1 MISRTTLCILILT
14 LLLPGIVSGRSCSK
28 CSCSCQHANSRAD
41 KAQQALNQANR
52 MNDILRGTKIALG
65 TDFALRVSSN
75 GNTIGYIYDEFSPA
89 MTLPPNSQIQVVPKP
104 SAPNSNTTTNYVRIY
119 YDVNHLG
126 LFTDL
131 SVSGNY
137 SASQISLPRRSIS
150 SIVIPSG
157 FQVIL
162 YAEDNFQGEHVV
174 LTDSHRHLDK
184 FNDKT
189 QSIEIIPIFT
199 KMPEHIAIVYSHPEH
214 SGKQQVL
221 VVGNNSITGSLI
233 KSIVLHSD
241 YDMLIYQ
248 DDVLINVIHST
259 THRVQTNYP
268 TKQFNVVVQK
278 KTEHSTKYAVFY
290 EDVDFKGAH
299 FILMSNPA
307 GSMAD
312 ANGKLSSMRIP
323 SDYEVV
329 LYDQTNFYGTY
340 LVVSG
345 DVNNLNFYA
354 FNDRAKSILIRP
366 KNVQNS
372 HENVAIYANPNYGG
386 EEMTLPI
393 GRSQCSSS
401 LMLLY
406 FCNEAYAG
414 SIKVPSGFKVTVTK
428 APNPITRNERVYTY
442 VENSPEIRSYFDT
455 HLVSVVVEKI

>member
-1 MISRTTLCILILT
+1 MISRATLCILILT
-14 LLLPGIVSGRSCSK
+14 LVLPGIVSGRSCSK

-52 MNDILRGTKIALG
+52 MNDILRGTNIALG
-65 TDFALRVSSN
+65 SDFALRVSNN
-75 GNTIGYIYDEFSPA
+75 GKTIGYVYDEFSPA
-89 MTLPPNSQIQVVPKP
+89 MTLPPNSQIQVIPRP
-104 SAPNSNTTTNYVRIY
+104 ASNSTTTYVRIY

-131 SVSGNY
+131 SVPGNY
-137 SASQISLPRRSIS
+137 SAGQISLPRRSIS
-150 SIVIPSG
+150 SVVIPKG

-162 YAEDNFQGEHVV
+162 YSEDNFQGEHVV

-214 SGKQQVL
+214 SGKQQGL

-241 YDMLIYQ
+241 YDVFIYN

-259 THRVQTNYP
+259 SRFVQNNHP
-268 TKQFNVVVQK
+268 TKQFNAVVQK

-307 GSMAD
+307 GSMSNAD
-312 ANGKLSSMRIP
+312 GKLSSMRIP
-323 SDYEVV
+323 PEYEVV
-329 LYDQTNFYGTY
+329 LYDQTNFLGTY
-340 LVVSG
+340 VVVSG

-372 HENVAIYANPNYGG
+372 HENVAIYANPNYEG
-386 EEMTLPI
+386 EKMTLPV
-393 GRSQCSSS
+393 GHSECSSS
-401 LMLLY
+401 LKLLN
-406 FCNEAYAG
+406 FCNEAYAA
-414 SIKVPSGFKVTVTK
+414 SIKVPSGFKVTITK

-442 VENSPEIRSYFDT
+442 VEDSPEIRSYFDT